1 MRVTVW
7 PAGSLEDRPPP
18 DPTSPGSPDTGELG
32 SGLCREQT
40 NPLGNVTKSAINR
53 TSPASETI
61 AERPRNLAIGKNAS
75 RSSIHTHLLD
85 TTSPESPAAEELTS
99 GIAAECPASP
109 EFLRTKLGEQEA
121 SAPQVCQE
129 SPEAPLTHTHTIPSQ
144 PRVRRPQGQPP
155 FVSPTIQPHIHSNS
169 RTHTHARAH
178 SSSPRES
185 HVDRPRDFLPPG
197 LPEFLLPNETPRE
210 RNFTPGVEP
219 EGGPAPDE
227 PAHCEPQSEDRK
239 ELGSEIVPRAE
250 RVHSAE
256 RRILPPKSPF
266 QRTGEQDDRHTETGT
281 PAPSHRFREGALAH
295 GWGSSGPS
303 PTHTPAS
310 PESNDHKA
318 GPHSP
323 ARPYGHTTAPP
334 LKSHDPIAQAPTT
347 KPTHPDHETIPTPAD
362 ISRRRKT
369 PAMQTSFSV
378 VAQIAPSPAAT
389 LPPGP

>member
-155 FVSPTIQPHIHSNS
+155 FLPKGVPCRPT
-169 RTHTHARAH
+169 ARL
-178 SSSPRES
+178 P
-185 HVDRPRDFLPPG
+185 PPG

-210 RNFTPGVEP
+210 RNFTPGVER

-347 KPTHPDHETIPTPAD
+347 KPTHPDHETIPPPAD